1 MKNTIEIPQNFK
13 NGATI
18 KIRNSTSGY
27 EENENINL
35 KIRMY
40 PYVEC
45 SIIYWSHDVE
55 AIYVSINKW
64 VNKEDLAYAYNGIVL
79 IHIIKGSNFSTTW
92 IDLEGIMPSKISP
105 IEEKPILLHL
115 YIHYKNNK
123 EMNKHSKT

>member
-18 KIRNSTSGY
+18 KIRNSISGY

-35 KIRMY
+35 KIHMY

-55 AIYVSINKW
+55 AINVSINKW

-92 IDLEGIMPSKISP
+92 TELEGIMPSKISP
-105 IEEKPILLHL
+105 IEEKQILLHL
-115 YIHYKNNK
+115 HIHYKNKK
-123 EMNKHSKT
+123 EMNKHNKT

>member
-64 VNKEDLAYAYNGIVL
+64 VNKGDLAYAYNGIVL